1 MLNSFGENRMSDFA
15 EAREIAPLRVSY
27 QDDPNVVR
35 SASTED
41 YALHVAPRT
50 WRSQRV
56 SLLMA
61 WYAFASAMFWLIV
74 GATVALSVGT
84 VNTLIGLVLSV
95 VVYSLIGIGISR
107 EAARTGISSAL
118 FSRALFGYLGASV
131 APFIIGATALY
142 YAVFEGSIV
151 AAVFHQYTGA
161 GSIELWY
168 AIVAAYSVPIV
179 IGGVR
184 TWLDKINGFLL
195 PFYYIGLTVA
205 VVWTIVEH
213 GYSNDWLTA
222 PPIHQVDLY
231 APGWVF
237 AFTTYMGVWIMIP
250 FTWDYARLAKTS
262 DTTFHSRFTFG
273 PLFYFLTLM
282 VNAVVGI
289 FLAHSLAA
297 TETLSELSA
306 VQAIIG
312 LTGIFGVALVWVSQ
326 TRINTANFYLA
337 SINAE
342 SFFARVFR
350 LHFPRRVWVV
360 IAGVAAFCLML
371 TDAVS
376 YLLKALQWQ
385 GVVVVAWV
393 AIALCYF
400 AFARRDRRS
409 AEHFEFRPGRVPAF
423 NIVGLVAWF
432 IASATGIILVQ
443 TAGTFGATWS
453 APITFLIAAVL
464 YSGGRLLTGERYVV
478 LKRSHDPRTEVTDPW
493 EARVQCASCERSYIA
508 QEMDRNPA
516 SADMSP
522 ICAECGSDDRNYLRA
537 AYAEARREGGEA
549 PAKHRNQRLAEPQ
562 Q

>member
-1 MLNSFGENRMSDFA
+1 MSELRDA
-15 EAREIAPLRVSY
+15 KAMAPLEVSF
-27 QDDPNVVR
+27 QDDPNVLQ

-50 WRSQRV
+50 WRSGRV

-74 GATVALSVGT
+74 GATVSLAVGT
-84 VNTLIGLVLSV
+84 VDTLIGLALSV
-95 VVYSLIGIGISR
+95 VAYSIIGTTISR
-107 EAARTGISSAL
+107 QAARSGISSAL
-118 FSRALFGYLGASV
+118 FSRALFGYLGAAV
-131 APFIIGATALY
+131 APFIVGATALY
-142 YAVFEGSIV
+142 YAVFEGAVV
-151 AAVFHQYTGA
+151 AAVFHQYSGF
-161 GSIELWY
+161 GSLELWY

-184 TWLDKINGFLL
+184 TWLDKFNGFLL

-205 VVWTIVEH
+205 VVWTIVAH
-213 GYSNDWLTA
+213 GYDNDWLTA
-222 PPIHQVDLY
+222 APAQQLDLH

-250 FTWDYARLAKTS
+250 FTWDYARLARTE
-262 DTTFHSRFTFG
+262 DATFHSRFSFG

-297 TETLSELSA
+297 TGTLSELSA

-326 TRINTANFYLA
+326 TRINTANYYLA

-350 LHFPRRVWVV
+350 LHLPRRVWVV
-360 IAGVAAFCLML
+360 VVGVATFGLML
-371 TDAVS
+371 TDSVS

-393 AIALCYF
+393 AIALCYL
-400 AFARRDRRS
+400 AFARRDRRN

-423 NIVGLVAWF
+423 NAVGLVAWF
-432 IASATGIILVQ
+432 GASVTGIVLVQ
-443 TAGTFGATWS
+443 TAGTFGGTWS
-453 APITFLIAAVL
+453 APITFVLAAAL
-464 YSGGRLLTGERYVV
+464 YSGGRLLTGERHVV
-478 LKRSHDPRTEVTDPW
+478 LKRPHDPRAEVDDTW
-493 EARVQCASCERSYIA
+493 EARIRCASCSRSYIA

-516 SADMSP
+516 TTDLAP
-522 ICAECGSDDRNYLRA
+522 ICAECGSNDRAYLQA
-537 AYAEARREGGEA
+537 SYAEARGVGATA
-549 PAKHRNQRLAEPQ
+549 PVAHRDDTNAESPS
-562 Q
+562 

>member
-1 MLNSFGENRMSDFA
+1 
-15 EAREIAPLRVSY
+15 
-27 QDDPNVVR
+27 
-35 SASTED
+35 
-41 YALHVAPRT
+41 
-50 WRSQRV
+50 
-56 SLLMA
+56 MA

-84 VNTLIGLVLSV
+84 VNTLVGLGLSV
-95 VVYSLIGIGISR
+95 IAYSLIGTIFSR
-107 EAARTGISSAL
+107 YAARTGISSAL
-118 FSRALFGYLGASV
+118 FSRALFGYLGAAV
-131 APFIIGATALY
+131 APLIVGATALY
-142 YAVFEGSIV
+142 YAVFEGAVV
-151 AAVFHQYTGA
+151 AWVFHQYAGF

-222 PPIHQVDLY
+222 PPVQEVDLH

-237 AFTTYMGVWIMIP
+237 AFTAYMGVWIMIP
-250 FTWDYARLAKTS
+250 FTWDYARLAKIR
-262 DTTFHSRFTFG
+262 DAKFHGVFTFG
-273 PLFYFLTLM
+273 PLFYFLTLV
-282 VNAVVGI
+282 VNALVGI

-297 TETLSELSA
+297 TGTLSELSA

-312 LTGIFGVALVWVSQ
+312 LTGVFGVALVWVSQ
-326 TRINTANFYLA
+326 TRINTANYYLA

-350 LHFPRRVWVV
+350 IHLPRRAWVV
-360 IAGVAAFCLML
+360 IVGVAAFCLML
-371 TDAVS
+371 TDAIS

-400 AFARRDRRS
+400 AFARRERLA

-423 NIVGLVAWF
+423 NVVGLVAWF
-432 IASATGIILVQ
+432 CASATGIILVQ
-443 TAGTFGATWS
+443 AGGTFGGTWS
-453 APITFLIAAVL
+453 APITFVLAAAV
-464 YSGGRLLTGERYVV
+464 YSGGRLLTGERYSGV
-478 LKRSHDPRTEVTDPW
+478 LKRRHDPRTEVDDPW
-493 EARVQCASCERSYIA
+493 EARVLCASCSRSYIA

-516 SADMSP
+516 SAELTP
-522 ICAECGSDDRNYLRA
+522 ICAECGGNDRGYLLA
-537 AYAEARREGGEA
+537 SYAEARSADAAVKRA
-549 PAKHRNQRLAEPQ
+549 DRIAEPQ
-562 Q
+562 P